1 MTFLKA
7 DVFSGDFT
15 LRRDD
20 QWGNDRRAIS
30 SSVWQIYSASQV
42 NFHAGVRVLFWPTF
56 PYNMWQLSQKEDNI
70 IRPNSFVSSIVACC
84 RRSDTLLFYHWAK
97 KFLHAQ
103 LLLPDSKSHEAHYG
117 FTQKQLNKK
126 HVLSFHSWRTQYT
139 AKWMTLDTLNADVSG
154 GDFTLWE
161 DMSVEVMTG
170 DRFAVV
176 CGKYTKHHRS
186 SFTQGWEVCFN
197 LTPPIKS
204 DNFLNK
210 ETMSSGQNILTWYI
224 ITCCRRSNK

>member
-1 MTFLKA
+1 MFSVVTSLWEEMTNEVMTGERLAAVCDK
-7 DVFSGDFT
+7 FT
-15 LRRDD
+15 VHLRSTFT
-20 QWGNDRRAIS
+20 QGWGFCFDPPSLTTCDNFRKRKTIS
-30 SSVWQIYSASQV
+30 SDQTVLLQASL
-42 NFHAGVRVLFWPTF
+42 RVA
-56 PYNMWQLSQKEDNI
+56 EDLTHYC
-70 IRPNSFVSSIVACC
+70 FV
-84 RRSDTLLFYHWAK
+84 TELK
-97 KFLHAQ
+97 KLLHAQ

-224 ITCCRRSNK
+224 ITCCRRSNLLS

>member
-1 MTFLKA
+1 MFSVVTSLWEEMTNEVMTGERLAAVCDK
-7 DVFSGDFT
+7 FT
-15 LRRDD
+15 VHLRSTFT
-20 QWGNDRRAIS
+20 QGWGFCFDPPSLTTCDNFHKRKTIS
-30 SSVWQIYSASQV
+30 SDQT
-42 NFHAGVRVLFWPTF
+42 VLFQALLRVAEDLTHYCFITELKSFCMPSFYFQILNLTRHTTALLKNNWIRDM
-56 PYNMWQLSQKEDNI
+56 YYLSTVEE
-70 IRPNSFVSSIVACC
+70 NSAQPMN
-84 RRSDTLLFYHWAK
+84 DTW
-97 KFLHAQ
+97 
-103 LLLPDSKSHEAHYG
+103 
-117 FTQKQLNKK
+117 
-126 HVLSFHSWRTQYT
+126 HS
-139 AKWMTLDTLNADVSG
+139 ADVSG

-170 DRFAVV
+170 DQFAVV